1 MKVWSNLKVFAEVAK
16 TILMGKKETD
26 LKEVFDTIYA
36 YCSVLDDLSCY
47 MVLPKS
53 QQMEFH
59 LIITNR
65 LHCSIGYVFW
75 L

>member
-1 MKVWSNLKVFAEVAK
+1 
-16 TILMGKKETD
+16 MGTKETD

-47 MVLPKS
+47 MVLPQS